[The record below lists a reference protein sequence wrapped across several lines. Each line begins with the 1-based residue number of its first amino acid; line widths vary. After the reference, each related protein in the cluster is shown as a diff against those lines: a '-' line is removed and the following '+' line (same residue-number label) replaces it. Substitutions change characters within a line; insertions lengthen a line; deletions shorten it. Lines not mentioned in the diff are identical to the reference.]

1 MEHFVTGR
9 RPKQAKGKYTRDLEK
24 QALHLKTP
32 AELLVMVGWVEQLRF
47 EKGFLK
53 IAKNLILEDS
63 GGHFLF
69 SQQSA
74 KEYKQTLRK
83 EKDKNV

>member
-1 MEHFVTGR
+1 M
-9 RPKQAKGKYTRDLEK
+9 K
-24 QALHLKTP
+24 QALNLKTP

-53 IAKNLILEDS
+53 IAKNLILEEDS

-69 SQQSA
+69 SQQNA
-74 KEYKQTLRK
+74 KEYKQTLRE